1 MNASLP
7 ATKFYIPTPRSDLVP
22 RPRLTCMLS
31 EGLAAPLIL
40 ISAPAGFGKTTLL
53 AEWHASPSGRTFPLA
68 WLSLEAEDNDLA
80 RFLTCLGS
88 ALESLRPGMLAEAET
103 ALQSSPPLQ
112 PKSVLE
118 ALLHHLN
125 SGLSSI
131 PGPFALV
138 LEDYHSITAGAIH
151 DTVAYLIG
159 HLPPQMHVILSSRA
173 DPPLPLSRLRVRGN
187 LAEIRTD
194 DLRFT
199 REETGTYLNQVMKLA
214 LGAEDIDTLEA
225 RTEGWI
231 AGLKLAALSMQGDPH
246 ADFSAF
252 ISEFAGRHHYIA
264 DYLVEEVLNGQPGE
278 VRDFLLQTSA
288 LPILCGALCDAALRQ
303 GNSQAMLE
311 RLDQENLFIVRL
323 DDDRTWYRYHHLF
336 ADLLRHRLNQA
347 YPGLAAELHR
357 RAAEW
362 FEQNGWLDCAV
373 EEALEAQRF
382 ELAAS
387 WIERL
392 HPSMAENGQAE
403 TLSRWLQALPD
414 GVLQAH
420 PPLAALRSSRSR
432 GILTPRELEVLRL
445 IGRGASNREI
455 ARTLIVST
463 GTVKKH
469 LNNIFGKL
477 EAQNR
482 AHAVARGRD
491 LGLL

>member
-1 MNASLP
+1 MTASLP
-7 ATKFYIPTPRSDLVP
+7 ATKFYVPTLRSDLVP

-31 EGLAAPLIL
+31 EGLAKPLIL

-53 AEWHASPSGRTFPLA
+53 AEWHHSPSGCALPLA
-68 WLSLEAEDNDLA
+68 WLSLEAEDNDPT
-80 RFLTCLGS
+80 RFLTCFAS
-88 ALESLRPGMLAEAET
+88 ALESLKPGMLVEAET
-103 ALQSSPPLQ
+103 AFQSSPPLQ
-112 PKSVLE
+112 PKGIME
-118 ALLHHLN
+118 ALIHCLD
-125 SGLSSI
+125 GI
-131 PGPFALV
+131 PDSFALV
-138 LEDYHSITAGAIH
+138 LEDYHSITTSAIH

-159 HLPPQMHVILSSRA
+159 HLPSPMHLILSSRT
-173 DPPLPLSRLRVRGN
+173 DPPLSLSRLRVRGN

-199 REETGTYLNQVMKLA
+199 REETNTYLNQVMRLA
-214 LGAEDIDTLEA
+214 LSTQDIDTLEA

-231 AGLKLAALSMQGDPH
+231 AGLKLAALSMQSDPH

-252 ISEFAGRHHYIA
+252 VSEFAGRHHYIA

-278 VRDFLLQTSA
+278 VRNFLLQTSV
-288 LPILCGALCDAALRQ
+288 LPILCGSLCDAVLRQ
-303 GNSQAMLE
+303 GNSQSMLE

-323 DDDRTWYRYHHLF
+323 DNDRSWYRYHHLF
-336 ADLLRHRLNQA
+336 ADLLRHRLDQA
-347 YPGLAAELHR
+347 YPDLAAELHQ
-357 RAAEW
+357 RAAGW

-392 HPSMAENGQAE
+392 HSTMTESGQGE
-403 TLSRWLQALPD
+403 TLARWLRALPD
-414 GVLQAH
+414 RVLQAH
-420 PPLAALRSSRSR
+420 LPLAALLPSRSR
-432 GILTPRELEVLRL
+432 GILTPRELQVLRL

-455 ARTLIVST
+455 AQTLIVST

>member
-7 ATKFYIPTPRSDLVP
+7 ATKFYIPPPRSDLVP

-31 EGLAAPLIL
+31 EGLVNPLIL
-40 ISAPAGFGKTTLL
+40 LSAPAGFGKTTLL
-53 AEWHASPSGRTFPLA
+53 AEWHYSPSGRALSLA
-68 WLSLEAEDNDLA
+68 WLSLEAEDNDPT
-80 RFLTCLGS
+80 RFLTCLAS
-88 ALESLRPGMLAEAET
+88 ALESLKPGMLAEAET
-103 ALQSSPPLQ
+103 AFQSSPPLQ
-112 PKSVLE
+112 PKAILE
-118 ALLHHLN
+118 ALLHSLN
-125 SGLSSI
+125 SGFSGI

-138 LEDYHSITAGAIH
+138 LEDYHSITASAVH
-151 DTVAYLIG
+151 DAVAYLIG
-159 HLPPQMHVILSSRA
+159 HLPPQMHLILSSRT
-173 DPPLPLSRLRVRGN
+173 DPPLSLSRLRVRGN

-199 REETGTYLNQVMKLA
+199 REETNTYLNQVMRLA
-214 LGAEDIDTLEA
+214 LSTQDIDTLEA

-231 AGLKLAALSMQGDPH
+231 AGLKLAALSMQSDPH

-252 ISEFAGRHHYIA
+252 VSEFAGRHHYIA

-278 VRDFLLQTSA
+278 VRNFLLQTSV
-288 LPILCGALCDAALRQ
+288 LPILCGSLCDAVLRQ
-303 GNSQAMLE
+303 GNSQSMLE

-323 DDDRTWYRYHHLF
+323 DNDRTWYRYHHLF
-336 ADLLRHRLNQA
+336 ADLLRHRLDQA
-347 YPGLAAELHR
+347 YPDLAAELHQ

-392 HPSMAENGQAE
+392 HPSMMENGQAE
-403 TLSRWLQALPD
+403 TLSRWLQVLPD
-414 GVLQAH
+414 RVLQAH
-420 PPLAALRSSRSR
+420 PLLTALLPSKSR
-432 GILTPRELEVLRL
+432 GILTPRELQVLRL

-455 ARTLIVST
+455 AQTLIVST

-482 AHAVARGRD
+482 AHAVTRGRD